1 MAYFKSK
8 TPKRTTVWSTRPEIR
23 KFWLGRLT
31 KKLREKLR
39 RKNPNFKSTIKYV
52 DKDGRK
58 RYFGSKQLKSTGS
71 LEKYSNYVCHF
82 FWISWSPLYNISI
95 LYCPPEGLGLGLRTY
110 TKAFAFHM
118 TRILKPKRIDPKP
131 SSADPA
137 QQLLNLW
144 HQSEGL
150 GDRWVD
156 AGLPGL
162 AHYVLGARGLKVPPQ
177 FESMIPTRI

>member
-71 LEKYSNYVCHF
+71 LEKYSNYVIV
-82 FWISWSPLYNISI
+82 ISFEFHDPRYITYRYFI
-95 LYCPPEGLGLGLRTY
+95 APP
-110 TKAFAFHM
+110 
-118 TRILKPKRIDPKP
+118 
-131 SSADPA
+131 
-137 QQLLNLW
+137 
-144 HQSEGL
+144 
-150 GDRWVD
+150 
-156 AGLPGL
+156 
-162 AHYVLGARGLKVPPQ
+162 KVWDWD
-177 FESMIPTRI
+177 